1 MTPNRLR
8 RTEISAAL
16 ADTSWRFVL
25 GSLRASVAVT
35 SLTGAVEVA
44 QRLAPTG
51 DSLAMDLRRDRVAL
65 TIQTDGWVSAADV
78 EQARRVAELVDL
90 GSPGRSEQVVELAI
104 DAMDIARVRPFWRA
118 VLAYTDE
125 PGAGPEDGVVDPLGQ
140 GPSVWFQ
147 RMTEPRPQRNRIH
160 FDIAVPHDEAETR
173 IAAALEAGGTLID
186 GEAAPAFWVLSDPEG
201 NEACITTW
209 QGRDRIA

>member
-8 RTEISAAL
+8 RADISTALVDTE
-16 ADTSWRFVL
+16 WRFVL

-35 SLTGAVEVA
+35 SLAEAAEVA
-44 QRLAPTG
+44 ARLAPTG
-51 DSLAMDLRRDRVAL
+51 EGLTLDLRRDRVAL
-65 TIQTDGWVSAADV
+65 TIQSDGWVTAADV
-78 EQARRVAELVDL
+78 AQAKRIADLVEL
-90 GSPGRSEQVVELAI
+90 GSTGRSEQVVELAI

-125 PGAGPEDGVVDPLGQ
+125 SGAGPEDGVVDPLGQ

-160 FDIAVPHDEAETR
+160 FDVAVPHDEAQKR

-186 GEAAPAFWVLSDPEG
+186 DEAAPAFWVLSDPEG

-209 QGRDRIA
+209 QGRD

>member
-1 MTPNRLR
+1 MTQIRLR

-16 ADTSWRFVL
+16 ADTRWRFVL

-35 SLTGAVEVA
+35 SLTEAAEVA
-44 QRLAPTG
+44 ARLAPTG
-51 DSLAMDLRRDRVAL
+51 DSLALDLRRDRVAL
-65 TIQTDGWVSAADV
+65 TIQSDGWVSADDVDQAKRIADLV
-78 EQARRVAELVDL
+78 EL
-90 GSPGRSEQVVELAI
+90 GSAGRSEQVVEIAI
-104 DAMDIARVRPFWRA
+104 DAMDIARVRSFWRA
-118 VLAYTDE
+118 ILAYTDE

-160 FDIAVPHDEAETR
+160 FDVAVPHDEAKAR

-186 GEAAPAFWVLSDPEG
+186 DEAAPAFWVLADPEG
-201 NEACITTW
+201 NEACVTTW
-209 QGRDRIA
+209 QGRD